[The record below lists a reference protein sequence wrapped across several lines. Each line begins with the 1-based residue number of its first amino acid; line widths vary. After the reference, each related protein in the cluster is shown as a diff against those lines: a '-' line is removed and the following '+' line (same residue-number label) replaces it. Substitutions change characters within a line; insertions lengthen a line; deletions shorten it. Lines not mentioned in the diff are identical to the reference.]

1 MEGNQEYNE
10 FFLNLPILTDF
21 RQVSDI
27 NNYHQVPDDWSLV
40 ITDVQGSTKAIE
52 AGRYKD
58 VNTLGVGSIVAV
70 CNALKGHEI
79 PFVFGGDGA
88 TLLIPTALMAKVKP
102 ALRGLRAIAKNAFQL
117 GLRVGVV
124 PIKELN
130 RLGEPV
136 LLARYKLSDHIN
148 LAMFAGNGMK
158 VGEKMVK
165 DPENGHRYK
174 VDEDGPSTA
183 DLEGLECRW
192 CPIQNTNGQVVSLMV
207 QEQENSQGT
216 YARILDKLNEILE
229 QKDGRPVG
237 ETNMQLQSDIEAFNT
252 ESSLKAGVNSG
263 FRFKMI
269 RFKISMIT
277 LIGRFLLRIKK
288 DFGGFPGSH
297 YLDQVIMNSDFRK
310 FDDTLRMVLDLSLEQ
325 IAEIEVY
332 LESEYQN
339 GTIVYG
345 MHTSD
350 SALMTCV
357 VESHEGDHVHF
368 VDGSNGGY
376 ALAAKGMKAQI
387 KKIKEDKES

>member
-1 MEGNQEYNE
+1 MDGNHNYNA
-10 FFLNLPILTDF
+10 FFLDLPILTEF
-21 RQVSDI
+21 NQVSDI

-70 CNALKGHEI
+70 RNALKGHEI

-88 TLLIPTALMAKVKP
+88 TLLIPTALMSEVKP
-102 ALRGLRAIAKNAFQL
+102 ALRGLRTRAKDVFQL

-130 RLGEPV
+130 ELGEPV
-136 LLARYKLSDHIN
+136 LLARYRLSEHIN
-148 LAMFAGNGMK
+148 LAMFAGNGIS

-174 VDEDGPSTA
+174 VDEDGPSMIS
-183 DLEGLECRW
+183 LEGLECRW

-207 QEQENSQGT
+207 QEQKNSQGT
-216 YARILDKLNEILE
+216 YARILEKLNEILE

-237 ETNMQLQSDIEAFNT
+237 EANMQLQSDITAFNT
-252 ESSLKAGVNSG
+252 ESSLKTGLNSG
-263 FRFKMI
+263 FRFMME
-269 RFKISMIT
+269 RFKISVIT
-277 LIGRFLLRIKK
+277 LVGRILLSIKK

-325 IAEIEVY
+325 IAEIEAY
-332 LESEYQN
+332 LENEYQQ
-339 GTIVYG
+339 GKIVYG
-345 MHTSD
+345 MHNSD

-357 VESHEGDHVHF
+357 IESHEGDHVHF

-376 ALAAKGMKAQI
+376 AMAAKGMKAQF
-387 KKIKEDKES
+387 KKIKEDKDS